1 MASGEIERYLLAF
14 NDVLVAG
21 AERRERILAEVEDHL
36 RDAVE
41 SLMAAGSTAGEAEL
55 EAVVRFGAPQE
66 AAARFG
72 SDPLGRAQQAS
83 RSWEARRIA
92 HPVLIPLVIWTP
104 VLAYTFWYFGLSMT
118 PIVLLILLWLQCKSN
133 LHARRVAGLAP
144 GPGVISRCSE
154 RLRRALADRPWIGRV
169 PAVTLSGVY
178 CGWTLLSLDLSYAVV
193 LGYYSFCGAA
203 GYWSRLSW
211 WEDHDTS
218 AQRGRGWTVRH
229 RSASAGLRYGSWA
242 LALAGPLVLTQLVP
256 LTADPLGYAY
266 AYALFPLAVFVG
278 VSTPPTRRALRWL
291 RGLGPAARL
300 AARLTPLLTLLVI
313 YAIGEPVLWSLV
325 LTLAAFGALKAIE
338 GEIWRSR
345 ARSDA
350 TRRQLVDRTRGAAG
364 DGTGG

>member
-1 MASGEIERYLLAF
+1 MVRGEIECYLLAF

-55 EAVVRFGAPQE
+55 EAVARFGSPQE
-66 AAARFG
+66 AAARLG

-104 VLAYTFWYFGLSMT
+104 LLAYTLWDFGLSTTQIM
-118 PIVLLILLWLQCKSN
+118 PLVLLWVQCKSN
-133 LHARRVAGLAP
+133 LHARRVAGLAL
-144 GPGVISRCSE
+144 GSGVIPRCSE

-169 PAVTLSGVY
+169 LAVTLTGVY
-178 CGWTLLSLDLSYAVV
+178 CSWVLLSLHPWFAVI
-193 LGYYSFCGAA
+193 LGYYSVCGAA

-211 WEDHDTS
+211 YEDHDTS
-218 AQRGRGWTVRH
+218 AQRGRGWTVRY

-242 LALAGPLVLTQLVP
+242 LALAGPLALTQLAP
-256 LTADPLGYAY
+256 LTANHLGYA
-266 AYALFPLAVFVG
+266 LLGLAVFVG
-278 VSTPPTRRALRWL
+278 ISTPPTHRALQWL
-291 RGLGPAARL
+291 RGLRPAARF

-313 YAIGEPVLWSLV
+313 NAIGEPALWSLALIV
-325 LTLAAFGALKAIE
+325 AMLGALMAIQW
-338 GEIWRSR
+338 EIWHSR

-350 TRRQLVDRTRGAAG
+350 TRRQLVDRTRAAAG
-364 DGTGG
+364 DVTGR